1 VSNYNYER
9 FDAYV
14 SNGEDE
20 REFGA
25 FPNMLHVGERAPDGK
40 LQLLDGERVS
50 LSHGDRV
57 CAGGADLG
65 RARPRRPSV
74 DVATSAYSVPAGS
87 FGAGTAACSNR
98 SETRLRTRMPCTKTT
113 APPSQPPVVRST
125 KPTTVSANAPL
136 LTVPF
141 V

>member
-50 LSHGDRV
+50 LSQLW
-57 CAGGADLG
+57 AGQGVVLEF
-65 RARPRRPSV
+65 
-74 DVATSAYSVPAGS
+74 GS
-87 FGAGTAACSNR
+87 FT
-98 SETRLRTRMPCTKTT
+98 
-113 APPSQPPVVRST
+113 
-125 KPTTVSANAPL
+125 
-136 LTVPF
+136 
-141 V
+141 